1 MRVKV
6 EGKPV
11 GGRWAKLFGMTI
23 GEQVDFTALD
33 QNGAEVT
40 LSQFRGKPVVLFF
53 YPRADTPGCTIEA
66 CEFRDLYSDLKAAGA
81 VLLGISRDPVKA
93 QKKFADKFSLPYT
106 LLSDPEL
113 AICNQFGLVSQG
125 SMYGKPVT
133 KIERSTFV
141 FDREGKLEAEF
152 RKVKP
157 EGHAAEILALVKGVS

>member
-1 MRVKV
+1 MQ
-6 EGKPV
+6 
-11 GGRWAKLFGMTI
+11 I
-23 GEQVDFTALD
+23 GDQVDFELQD
-33 QNGAEVT
+33 QNGENVSLA
-40 LSQFRGKPVVLFF
+40 QFRGSPVVLFF
-53 YPRADTPGCTIEA
+53 YPRADTPGCTVEA
-66 CEFRDLYSDLKAAGA
+66 CEFRDLYRDLKAEGA

-106 LLSDPEL
+106 LLADPEL
-113 AICNQFGLVSQG
+113 KVCKQFDLVREG

-157 EGHAAEILALVKGVS
+157 EGHAAEMLALVKGVS

>member
-1 MRVKV
+1 MQ
-6 EGKPV
+6 
-11 GGRWAKLFGMTI
+11 I
-23 GEQVDFTALD
+23 GDVVDFELQD
-33 QNGAEVT
+33 QNGETVS
-40 LSQFRGKPVVLFF
+40 LSQFRGSPVVLFF

-66 CEFRDLYSDLKAAGA
+66 CEFRDIYSKLKAAGA
-81 VLLGISRDPVKA
+81 VLLGISRDAVKA

-106 LLSDPEL
+106 LLADPEL
-113 AICNQFGLVSQG
+113 TVCKQFDLVREG

-157 EGHAAEILALVKGVS
+157 EGHADAMLTLVKGVS